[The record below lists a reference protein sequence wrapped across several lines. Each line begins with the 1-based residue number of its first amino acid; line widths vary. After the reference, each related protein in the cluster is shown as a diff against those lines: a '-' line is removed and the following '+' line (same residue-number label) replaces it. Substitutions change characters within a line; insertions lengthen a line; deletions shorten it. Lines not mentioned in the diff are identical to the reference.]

1 MKTNFSLL
9 FYMKKQKNYQEGSAP
24 IYMRITVNGKRS
36 EVTTGRECPPERWNA
51 AAGRVNGTKE
61 EVRTFNAF
69 LDDLTKKVYEAHRQ
83 LAEAN
88 LTITAETI
96 KNKLTGKDDQARL
109 LIEIF
114 KEHNEQM
121 ATLVAKGSYSKGTL
135 TCFGTSLKH
144 TQGFIKWRYKVS
156 DYDVRQIDHNFIA
169 DYDFYLRS
177 QCNCQNNSA
186 VKNMKNFG
194 KIIRKCEDNGWLASN
209 PFRNYKQRMK
219 RVDRVFLTTDE
230 LQAIADKEFVT
241 ERLSQVRDIFIFC
254 CFTGL
259 AFIDVQKLQSNKIV
273 KGVDGEKW
281 IQVNRQKTNTPAKI
295 PLLPIPLMLIKK
307 YADHPQCVVREK
319 IFPVLSNQKMNAYL
333 KEITDICGINK
344 KVTFHTARH
353 TFATTVTLLN
363 GVPIETVS
371 KMLGHTNLKIT
382 QHYAK
387 MLDEKV
393 GADMALLKDKLKNMI
408 STKKNAKAAKIHS
421 IAKKSLY
428 NENRNPNP

>member
-9 FYMKKQKNYQEGSAP
+9 FYMKKQKNYQAGAAP

-61 EVRTFNAF
+61 EIRAFNAY
-69 LDDLTKKVYEAHRQ
+69 LDDLTQKVYEAHRQ
-83 LAEAN
+83 LSEAN
-88 LTITAETI
+88 VIITADTI
-96 KNKLTGKDDQARL
+96 KNKLTGKEEKPRL

-114 KEHNEQM
+114 KQHNDQM
-121 ATLVAKGSYSKGTL
+121 ATLVEKGSYSKGTL
-135 TCFGTSLKH
+135 TCFETALRH
-144 TQGFIKWRYKVS
+144 TQDFIKWKYKVS
-156 DYDVRQIDHNFIA
+156 DYDVRQVDHTFIS
-169 DYDFYLRS
+169 DYDYFLRS
-177 QCNCQNNSA
+177 QCGCQNNTA

-194 KIIRKCEDNGWLASN
+194 KIIRKCEASGWITAS
-209 PFRNYKQRMK
+209 PFLNYKHTMK

-230 LQAIADKEFVT
+230 LQSIIDKTFAT
-241 ERLSQVRDIFIFC
+241 DRLTQVRDIFVFC

-259 AFIDVQKLQSNKIV
+259 AFVDVKKLQHNRVV
-273 KGVDGEKW
+273 KGVDGAKW

-295 PLLPIPLMLIKK
+295 PLLPVPLMLIEK
-307 YADHPQCVVREK
+307 YSDHPQCVIRGK

-333 KEITDICGINK
+333 KEIIDLCGIDKN
-344 KVTFHTARH
+344 VTFHTARH

-371 KMLGHTNLKIT
+371 KMLGHTNLRIT

-393 GADMALLKDKLKNMI
+393 GADMAILKN
-408 STKKNAKAAKIHS
+408 KL
-421 IAKKSLY
+421 AKKIIVQS
-428 NENRNPNP
+428 EARM